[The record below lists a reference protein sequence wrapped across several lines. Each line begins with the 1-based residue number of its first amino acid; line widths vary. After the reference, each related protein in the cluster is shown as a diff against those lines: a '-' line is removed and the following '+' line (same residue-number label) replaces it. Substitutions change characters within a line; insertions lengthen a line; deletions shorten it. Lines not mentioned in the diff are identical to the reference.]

1 MAYNYR
7 VVYEET
13 IETLEAVCELYD
25 SDSSD
30 LTMKFISVGAGILVL
45 VFIFIYGEP
54 GGGTL
59 PGLLFF
65 LVKYLAGWAVLA
77 AAAMFIN
84 RTVWRQS
91 GYRRRGCPGDVSAQE
106 SKEWGCGHCPD

>member
-30 LTMKFISVGAGILVL
+30 LTMKFISVEIGRAHV
-45 VFIFIYGEP
+45 
-54 GGGTL
+54 
-59 PGLLFF
+59 
-65 LVKYLAGWAVLA
+65 
-77 AAAMFIN
+77 
-84 RTVWRQS
+84 
-91 GYRRRGCPGDVSAQE
+91 
-106 SKEWGCGHCPD
+106 